1 MVVYASSSTVIG
13 KAVGEVVD
21 EAHGERPLDIYS
33 ANKGVAEKCCCVF
46 TTEYMICAQ

>member
-21 EAHGERPLDIYS
+21 EDHGERPLDIYS
-33 ANKGVAEKCCCVF
+33 ANKGVAENAAAYLQPN
-46 TTEYMICAQ
+46 T